1 LSLRRTLNRNLSIEA
16 VSAVV
21 IFGFACFL
29 IAAGCKTAP
38 TQRQPTQQL
47 QVTTL
52 VKQLS
57 TLRQSDLIVFPDGR
71 VWYVR
76 DVHSGS
82 MEVVGW
88 IGDNAKSEDIN
99 SFALTDHD
107 FTIVRQNDPKWAY
120 YRDKYFKQ

>member
-1 LSLRRTLNRNLSIEA
+1 MSLTRTSYRNLSIAA

-21 IFGFACFL
+21 FVGLACCLFAT
-29 IAAGCKTAP
+29 GCKTAP
-38 TQRQPTQQL
+38 ARKQPPQQQ
-47 QVTTL
+47 QVTAL
-52 VKQLS
+52 VQQLS

-71 VWYVR
+71 VWYIRNVQ
-76 DVHSGS
+76 GGT

-99 SFALTDHD
+99 SFALADHD
-107 FTIVRQNDPKWAY
+107 FAIVRQNDPKWAD